1 MIETGKFL
9 VHVQNNLQ
17 EILYIN
23 HCGYILLQLGRLQT
37 IQKKT
42 LNQQAKKILL

>member
-9 VHVQNNLQ
+9 VHVQNNFQ
-17 EILYIN
+17 ESLYIN
-23 HCGYILLQLGRLQT
+23 CCGYILLQLWRLQT

-42 LNQQAKKILL
+42 LNQQAKEIP